1 MAIELFSEGLA
12 QEPGAGPE
20 VSFVLPAMNESLNI
34 EECIDW
40 CLEGLATAGVC
51 GEILIV
57 DSSSDATAELALA
70 KGARV
75 VRTERPGLGQA
86 YIEALPFIRGRF
98 VIMGDCDC
106 TYDFR
111 ALAPFVAA
119 FRAGA
124 EFVMGSRFLGSI
136 ESGAMPAHHQYFGTP
151 LTTWILN
158 WIFSSR
164 FSDIHCG
171 MRGITLAALRRMN
184 ITSTS
189 WEYASEMVI
198 KSVHMGLV
206 TAQVPVHFYKDRKG
220 RLSHHRRMGWWSPWA
235 AGWINLR
242 AMFVHGGTFF
252 LVKPGMVFLAS
263 GLLLL
268 IPLAGGAITVGPIT
282 FSLFWML
289 LGLVLAVVGL
299 QCLHMGSLSR
309 LFFDYSGER
318 TQRWVRRFPYNRMVG
333 VSFIS
338 FLAGLAVEAAFLAS
352 YVRSGYLLGLTGSR
366 PQVHLAVLG
375 LFLLIFGF
383 MNFTYCLTMNGFILS
398 VKGKVHSGRE

>member
-1 MAIELFSEGLA
+1 MAVELFAGDA
-12 QEPGAGPE
+12 KPEPGPNPE
-20 VSFVLPAMNESLNI
+20 VSFVLPAMNEALNI

-40 CLEGLATAGVC
+40 CLEGLAKAGVV

-57 DSSSDATAELALA
+57 DSSSDCTADLALA

-75 VRTERPGLGQA
+75 LRTQNPGLGQA
-86 YIEALPFIRGRF
+86 YIEAMPFIRGRF
-98 VIMGDCDC
+98 VVMGDCDC

-111 ALAPFVAA
+111 FLAPFVEA
-119 FRAGA
+119 FRGGA

-136 ESGAMPAHHQYFGTP
+136 EPGAMPGHHRYFGTP
-151 LTTWILN
+151 LTTWLLN
-158 WIFSSR
+158 WIFSSH

-171 MRGITLAALRRMN
+171 MRGIALAALQRMHL
-184 ITSTS
+184 TSTS

-220 RLSHHRRMGWWSPWA
+220 RLSHHRRVGWWSPWA

-242 AMFVHGGTFF
+242 AMFVHGATFF
-252 LVKPGMVFLAS
+252 LAKPGAVFLAL
-263 GLLLL
+263 GMGLL
-268 IPLAGGAITVGPIT
+268 IPLAGGPITVGPIT

-299 QCLHMGSLSR
+299 QCLYMGSLSR
-309 LFFDYSGER
+309 LFFDYSGDR
-318 TQRWVRRFPYNRMVG
+318 SRRWVRRYPYNRMVG
-333 VSFIS
+333 VSFLA
-338 FLAGLAVEAAFLAS
+338 FLAGLALEGVFLAK
-352 YVRSGYLLGLTGSR
+352 YVQGGFLLALAGHRSLI
-366 PQVHLAVLG
+366 HLAVLG

-383 MNFTYCLTMNGFILS
+383 MNFTYCLTMNGFLLS
-398 VKGKVHSGRE
+398 LRGRVHSGRE